1 VNTEIRDTELS
12 TALKRIRT
20 TEAAA
25 HIGQRVQMAGWLHRL
40 RRLGAINFLVLR
52 DGYGTFQAVLED
64 EHDLDP
70 LHGLQTETVI
80 EIQGR
85 VVVEEQAPGGLE
97 LHDCHIRVVT
107 PVAETLPFEINK
119 KVLKAGLDVFLDH
132 APVGLRHPRKQATF
146 RLFGGV
152 LSGFRSALSEQ
163 GFTEIQSPKLVGT
176 ATEGGA
182 NVFAV
187 DYFQQR
193 AYLAQSPQFYK
204 QTMVG
209 VFERVFEVGPVFR
222 AEPHST
228 SRHTNQYTSLDAEM
242 GFIQDHRDVMGVL
255 TSVVRHIVGC
265 LRDQYARELAL
276 IEAPELPTISGSI
289 PTTKFREAQTIILDQ
304 FGEDCSRETDLSP
317 QHERW
322 LCQWAQETHGS
333 EFLFVTHYP
342 SSKRPFYTMPDP
354 QDPEHTNSFD
364 LLFRGIEIVTG
375 GQRVHRYDQL
385 LEHIARWR
393 LNAELFTGYLEAFRY
408 GMPPHGGFGMGAER
422 LTQTLVGA
430 SNLRETTLFP
440 RDMKR
445 LAP

>member
-1 VNTEIRDTELS
+1 
-12 TALKRIRT
+12 
-20 TEAAA
+20 
-25 HIGQRVQMAGWLHRL
+25 
-40 RRLGAINFLVLR
+40 
-52 DGYGTFQAVLED
+52 
-64 EHDLDP
+64 
-70 LHGLQTETVI
+70 
-80 EIQGR
+80 
-85 VVVEEQAPGGLE
+85 
-97 LHDCHIRVVT
+97 
-107 PVAETLPFEINK
+107 
-119 KVLKAGLDVFLDH
+119 
-132 APVGLRHPRKQATF
+132 
-146 RLFGGV
+146 V
-152 LSGFRSALSEQ
+152 LSGFRSALEEL
-163 GFTEIQSPKLVGT
+163 GFAEIQSPKLVGT

-187 DYFQQR
+187 EYFQQR

-228 SRHTNQYTSLDAEM
+228 TRHINQYTSLDAEM
-242 GFIQDHRDVMGVL
+242 GFIRDHRDVMEVL
-255 TSVVRHIVGC
+255 TSVVRHIVDRLGEHHA
-265 LRDQYARELAL
+265 QQLAL
-276 IEAPELPTISGSI
+276 IEAPELPAIVATI
-289 PTTKFREAQTIILDQ
+289 PAVKFRDAQAIILDQ

-322 LCQWAQETHGS
+322 LCQWAQETHDS

-342 SSKRPFYTMPDP
+342 TSKRPFYTMPDP
-354 QDPEHTNSFD
+354 QDPEHTHSFD

-375 GQRVHRYDQL
+375 GQRVHRHDQL
-385 LEHIARWR
+385 LEHIERWR
-393 LNAELFTGYLEAFRY
+393 LNPELFTGYLEAFRY

>member
-1 VNTEIRDTELS
+1 
-12 TALKRIRT
+12 
-20 TEAAA
+20 
-25 HIGQRVQMAGWLHRL
+25 MAGWLYRL

-64 EHDLDP
+64 EHDLEP
-70 LHGLQTETVI
+70 LQGLQPETVI
-80 EIQGR
+80 EVQGR
-85 VVVEEQAPGGLE
+85 VVAEEQAPDGLE
-97 LHDCHIRVVT
+97 LHDCHIQVVT
-107 PVAETLPFEINK
+107 PVTETLPFEINK
-119 KVLKAGLDVFLDH
+119 RILKAGLDVFLDH
-132 APVGLRHPRKQATF
+132 APVGLRHPQKQATF
-146 RLFGGV
+146 RIFGGV
-152 LSGFRSALSEQ
+152 LAGFRSALAGL
-163 GFTEIQSPKLVGT
+163 GFTEIQTPKLVGT

-228 SRHTNQYTSLDAEM
+228 TRHINQYTSLDAEM
-242 GFIQDHRDVMGVL
+242 GFIHDHRDVMEVL
-255 TSVVRHIVGC
+255 TSVVRHIVGH
-265 LRDQYARELAL
+265 LGEHHARELTL
-276 IEAPELPTISGSI
+276 IEAPELPTFDGPI
-289 PTTKFREAQTIILDQ
+289 PAVKFREAQAIIQAQ
-304 FGEDCSRETDLSP
+304 FGEDCHNETDLSP

-322 LCQWAQETHGS
+322 LCQWAQETYNS

-342 SSKRPFYTMPDP
+342 TSKRPFYTMADP
-354 QDPEHTNSFD
+354 QDPEHTHSFD

-385 LEHIARWR
+385 LEHLGRWG
-393 LNAELFTGYLEAFRY
+393 LDPELFTGYLEAFRY